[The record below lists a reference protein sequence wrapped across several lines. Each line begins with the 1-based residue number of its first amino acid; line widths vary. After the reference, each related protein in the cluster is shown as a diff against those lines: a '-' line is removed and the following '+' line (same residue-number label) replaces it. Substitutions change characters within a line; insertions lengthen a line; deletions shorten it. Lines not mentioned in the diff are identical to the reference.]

1 MQVLIS
7 GTNALFVTDA
17 AFKFVKERKNGERK
31 GEKKKKEPYIAYTIK
46 SK

>member
-17 AFKFVKERKNGERK
+17 ALKFIKERKNGEKK
-31 GEKKKKEPYIAYTIK
+31 GKKKKPYIVYTIR